1 MSCTSSQNKMSSA
14 TSNTCGALWRMVN
27 VRAQMTT
34 ICIWESL
41 VKRRCRRVRG
51 MKSVILSCRDDL
63 HCTLFFHCLC
73 IEPAELIHNELQPN
87 TSTFTHSYTLANVH
101 THTPFIIYTTRYILL
116 WVNTWKSSEQKYCGN
131 EQFLIKYTLTLLNMH
146 KHTTYSVCSCCNII
160 PGLLEWKNGFFFGL
174 CFK

>member
-41 VKRRCRRVRG
+41 VKRWCRHVRG

-63 HCTLFFHCLC
+63 HCTLFFIAYALN
-73 IEPAELIHNELQPN
+73 ARN
-87 TSTFTHSYTLANVH
+87 SFTMNFNQTHPHSHTQYTLANVH